1 MSSQS
6 KRVVFARER
15 EEQSQARSAWRVL
28 IVDDEPDV
36 HAVTELALEDLVF
49 DDRSIEFGHAYS
61 AKEARTYLKSYPDT
75 ALVLLDVVMESDLA
89 GLELVDVIR
98 NQYKNALIRIILRTG
113 QPGQAPEREVIL
125 RYDINDYREKTDLTS
140 LKLFSSVVSALRNY
154 RDLMIIEKNKRGLEK
169 IIRSSGSL
177 YNINSLET
185 FVSGVLTQ
193 LEALLNLGDQT
204 FYSRAFGVLKEDSE
218 SSIEKQRIIA
228 GTGDYAS
235 MVNQSLCDV
244 VDELALERIKRAFA
258 EKGSFFYSDACLIEL
273 NNAEGR
279 DGLLYIEGCLRGFD
293 DVDHN
298 LVEVFVSNAA
308 IAMGNLFLN
317 QEIELT
323 QREVLYTLGE
333 FAECRSKEVSR
344 HVARVS
350 KLTALIGKKL
360 GLDNEACDM
369 LQLAAAMHDIGK
381 IAISSE
387 LLEKPGPLSDEEWLI
402 VQDHCQFGYK
412 LLSRAKRP
420 LLQLAAIIAHQHHE
434 RWDGTGYPQGL
445 SGENIHLYG
454 RIVAIA
460 DVFDALGNSRV
471 YKEAWSLEQIIEYF
485 QQQRGRHFDPKLT
498 DLLLDNIEEFTGLRE
513 VYSDEHYQRPTL
525 TPPGDGFGS
534 MKD

>member
-1 MSSQS
+1 MNSQS
-6 KRVVFARER
+6 QQILFAQER
-15 EEQSQARSAWRVL
+15 EASKRSRAAWRVL

-49 DDRSIEFGHAYS
+49 DDKGIEFGHAYS
-61 AKEARTYLKSYPDT
+61 AREARDYLEEYPDT
-75 ALVLLDVVMESDLA
+75 ALVLLDVVMESDHA

-98 NQYKNALIRIILRTG
+98 NELKNFLIRIILRTG

-125 RYDINDYREKTDLTS
+125 RYDINDYREKADLSS
-140 LKLFSSVVSALRNY
+140 LKLFSSVVSAFRSY
-154 RDLMIIEKNKRGLEK
+154 RDLTIIDKNRRGLEK

-204 FYSRAFGVLKEDSE
+204 FYSRAFGVLRENQDAG
-218 SSIEKQRIIA
+218 IEQQRIIA
-228 GTGDYAS
+228 GTGEYAS
-235 MVNQSLCDV
+235 LVNRCLGDV
-244 VDELALERIKRAFA
+244 VDEQVLERIRKAVA

-279 DGLLYIEGCLRGFD
+279 DGILYVEGCHPHLD
-293 DVDHN
+293 EVDHN
-298 LVEVFVSNAA
+298 LVEIFVSNAA
-308 IAMGNLFLN
+308 IALGNLFLH

-333 FAECRSKEVSR
+333 VAECRSQETSR

-350 KLTALIGKKL
+350 KLTGLMGDKL
-360 GLDNEACDM
+360 GLEKDACDL

-381 IAISSE
+381 IAIPTE
-387 LLEKPGPLSDEEWLI
+387 ILEKPGTLTSQEWLI
-402 VQDHCQFGYK
+402 VKNHCQFGYE

-420 LLQLAAIIAHQHHE
+420 LLKLAAIIAHQHHE

-445 SGENIHLYG
+445 RGEEIHLYG

-460 DVFDALGNSRV
+460 DVFDALGNARA
-471 YKEAWSLEQIIEYF
+471 YKEAWPLGQVVDYF
-485 QQQRGRHFDPKLT
+485 RQQRGGHFDPQLT
-498 DLLLDNIEEFTGLRE
+498 DLLLDNLEEFTGLRE
-513 VYSDEHYQRPTL
+513 VYSDGRYQRPQ
-525 TPPGDGFGS
+525 PVPSD
-534 MKD
+534 DD